1 MGRAYEL
8 IGTLLAVADSYVAF
22 RLMYR
27 AITGGWDTAPL
38 EREDCDDRK
47 D

>member
-1 MGRAYEL
+1 MNKDYEL
-8 IGTLLAVADSYVAF
+8 IGALLVLAVSYVAF

-27 AITGGWDTAPL
+27 AITGGWDVAPL
-38 EREDCDDRK
+38 EREEGDDRK

>member
-1 MGRAYEL
+1 MGNAYEL
-8 IGTLLAVADSYVAF
+8 IGVLLVLAGSYVAF

-27 AITGGWDTAPL
+27 AITGGWDATPL
-38 EREDCDDRK
+38 EREEGDDRK